1 MNPML
6 ERRRRAKL
14 MDPDLQYDDTVEWAE
29 KAAKGSYFDAV
40 SVQLL
45 FSMAAMHT
53 TTDLLTQYVSNL
65 LLSV

>member
-1 MNPML
+1 
-6 ERRRRAKL
+6 